1 MSLDHLWAGW
11 RMPYIE
17 SAGNGPPSHEAEGC
31 VLCRLA
37 AAADDREAM
46 VLARTRHMFVVM
58 NAYPYTSGHIMVA
71 PLEHVAD
78 LDAIS
83 REEAGEL
90 TDLLQA
96 AVRAVR
102 AAYQP
107 AGFNVGANLGAAAG
121 AGIPGHLHFHV
132 LPRWGGDTNFMT
144 SIAHARV
151 LPEAIGASYEKLRAV
166 WPS

>member
-17 SAGNGPPSHEAEGC
+17 SAGNGPPSHAADGC

-37 AAADDREAM
+37 AATDDREAM
-46 VLARTRHMFVVM
+46 VLARTEHMFVVM

-78 LDAIS
+78 LDALS
-83 REEAGEL
+83 LDAAGEL
-90 TDLLQA
+90 TGLLQDS
-96 AVRAVR
+96 VRAER
-102 AAYQP
+102 AAYDP
-107 AGFNVGANLGAAAG
+107 AGFNVGANLGVAAG

-132 LPRWGGDTNFMT
+132 VPRWGGDTNFMT
-144 SIAHARV
+144 SIADARV
-151 LPEAIGASYEKLRAV
+151 LPEALGASYEKLRAA